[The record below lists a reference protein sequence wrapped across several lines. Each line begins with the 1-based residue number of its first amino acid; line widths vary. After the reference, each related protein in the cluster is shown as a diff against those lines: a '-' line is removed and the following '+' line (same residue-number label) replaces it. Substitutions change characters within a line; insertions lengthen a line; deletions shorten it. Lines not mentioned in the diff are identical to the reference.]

1 MGVAESE
8 GGLHGSPL
16 AFRTGCS
23 FALLLDHLPW
33 PVFYAHCGD
42 LRSSSIDRFR
52 SLSFHSSPHIY
63 RLFNDPHR
71 LGSKLCKYS
80 LALDYFRAGVRL
92 YPLAYLDRGTGS
104 SGSFWRAVPQLYA
117 PDEAAFAFY
126 LLSRG
131 LLQRRGRVRRHILA
145 RPRRDHRGV
154 DLISDALPFG
164 RLWYCEPNAVS
175 NAIGYASHY
184 SRSHGAVIRVYDE
197 AGNVIETQEHTGD
210 FKEP

>member
-33 PVFYAHCGD
+33 PVFYANCGD
-42 LRSSSIDRFR
+42 LRRSSIDRFG
-52 SLSFHSSPHIY
+52 SLSFHSSPHVH
-63 RLFNDPHR
+63 RLFNDPRR
-71 LGSKLCKYS
+71 LGSKLSKYR

-92 YPLAYLDRGTGS
+92 YPLAYPDRGTGS

-126 LLSRG
+126 LLNGG

-154 DLISDALPFG
+154 DLISNALPFC
-164 RLWYCEPNAVS
+164 RLWYGEQNALSNAVD
-175 NAIGYASHY
+175 YAEFR
-184 SRSHGAVIRVYDE
+184 SRAHRSVIRVYDN
-197 AGNVIETQEHTGD
+197 AGNVIETHEHKGD
-210 FKEP
+210 FKEW